1 MGKPKLAYQDTLV
14 EDKKGKKK
22 TVQTIFVDVPSK
34 GREEKKIISI
44 VIRNQKKTKTKQA
57 DLKIVGIRP
66 HGQAGLEIILKED

>member
-1 MGKPKLAYQDTLV
+1 MKPKLSYQEKLV
-14 EDKKGKKK
+14 GEKKGEKKV
-22 TVQTIFVDVPSK
+22 VQTFFIDTPSK
-34 GREEKKIISI
+34 REGKRVLSV